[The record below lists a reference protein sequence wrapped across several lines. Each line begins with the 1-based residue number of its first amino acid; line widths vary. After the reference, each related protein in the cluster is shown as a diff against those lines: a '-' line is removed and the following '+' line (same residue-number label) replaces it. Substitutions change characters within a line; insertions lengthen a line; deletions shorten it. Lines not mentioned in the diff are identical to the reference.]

1 VERRKCFRLK
11 YPRLYSIC
19 NDKAALVGEVGTFSG
34 RDTDW
39 SFHWRRHLFMWEEEL
54 LLSLKED
61 LEGMVWSQAEDVWR
75 WNLDDMGMFSVKS
88 AYDKLEGLALSEV
101 RWRVEDK
108 RVFQDLWK
116 TPALSKVSA
125 LVWRVL
131 LNRIPTKDNLALRN
145 VLPPEES
152 TMCVMCASAEESSL
166 HLLLHCYVASS
177 VWLRLMSW
185 LDAYF
190 ITPPNLFIHWKC
202 WVGGNKNIKKGRW
215 FIWLSTIWVL
225 WKVRNDKIFNGRNFE
240 VDEIVE
246 VIKVLSWRWFLSRT
260 KIPVCLFY
268 EWILNPILCL
278 GREGR
283 R

>member
-131 LNRIPTKDNLALRN
+131 LIVSQPRIILLCIGNVGWGGIRISKRAVGLFGFQPFGCCGKSGMTRSSMEEILRW
-145 VLPPEES
+145 
-152 TMCVMCASAEESSL
+152 M
-166 HLLLHCYVASS
+166 
-177 VWLRLMSW
+177 RL
-185 LDAYF
+185 
-190 ITPPNLFIHWKC
+190 
-202 WVGGNKNIKKGRW
+202 
-215 FIWLSTIWVL
+215 
-225 WKVRNDKIFNGRNFE
+225 
-240 VDEIVE
+240 
-246 VIKVLSWRWFLSRT
+246 WR
-260 KIPVCLFY
+260 
-268 EWILNPILCL
+268 
-278 GREGR
+278 
-283 R
+283 